1 MALKDKNLSID
12 IKQRSPTLM
21 SHTENAKEEEKFDS
35 ERALIELSPEKVKW
49 NSVMSKIKAI
59 KRNSLNKR
67 R

>member
-21 SHTENAKEEEKFDS
+21 SHTENAKEEEKLDS
-35 ERALIELSPEKVKW
+35 ERLIEQSPEKVKW